1 MAARR
6 KNAAQ
11 ANAPHSAPHTAPSPH
26 PHPHPRPTPSRRP
39 GSGRLGDAGRRP
51 GATAAQIATDARSSR
66 AIAGRELAVA
76 SVSRRRSAGA
86 VPGFH
91 ADVRRRL

>member
-11 ANAPHSAPHTAPSPH
+11 ANAPHSAPHTARPYPGAPPPQPTARQWPSGH
-26 PHPHPRPTPSRRP
+26 
-39 GSGRLGDAGRRP
+39 AGRRP

-66 AIAGRELAVA
+66 AIASRELAVA
-76 SVSRRRSAGA
+76 SVSRCRSAGA